1 MHIPSSVLPL
11 QDGLH
16 VEDMEADGDVLTVTL
31 TALAPS
37 AACPLCATASSRL
50 HSQYQR
56 QATDLP
62 WGALTLRLI
71 LRVRRFRCAVRDC
84 RRRVFTE
91 RLPHLLLPY
100 ARRTIRAQEIVRAV
114 AFALGGEAGARL
126 IARLR
131 LRVSAATLRR
141 LIHCVEIPVLVPP
154 RVIGVD
160 DFALRRRQRYGTVIA
175 DLEEH
180 KIIDLLPDRTA
191 PTLAAWLD
199 QQPQIEIVSRDRA
212 TEYAR
217 GITEGARQ
225 AVQVADRWHVLRNLR
240 EAAERVL
247 DAHRAQWQ
255 DNHAPG
261 GDGSR
266 APGASLTARAGGASG
281 AAGAAPGTLRRRA
294 CPPCTGDAAPA
305 DRAASPDGTGHGA
318 ALRHGGCLPR
328 ARAPSAPTQ
337 SPAPLRGLSRTALG

>member
-1 MHIPSSVLPL
+1 MKIMPMRLPGSVLPL

-16 VEDMEADGDVLTVTL
+16 VEDMDADDDVLTVTL

-37 AACPLCATASSRL
+37 AACPLCATPSSRI

-71 LRVRRFRCAVRDC
+71 LCVRRFRCAVRDC

-114 AFALGGEAGARL
+114 AFALSGEAGARL

-131 LRVSAATLRR
+131 LHLSAATLRR
-141 LIHCVEIPVLVPP
+141 LLRRADVPTAAPP

-180 KIIDLLPDRTA
+180 TIIDLLPDRTA
-191 PTLAAWLD
+191 PTLATWLR

-217 GITEGARQ
+217 G
-225 AVQVADRWHVLRNLR
+225 
-240 EAAERVL
+240 
-247 DAHRAQWQ
+247 
-255 DNHAPG
+255 
-261 GDGSR
+261 
-266 APGASLTARAGGASG
+266 
-281 AAGAAPGTLRRRA
+281 
-294 CPPCTGDAAPA
+294 C
-305 DRAASPDGTGHGA
+305 
-318 ALRHGGCLPR
+318 
-328 ARAPSAPTQ
+328 
-337 SPAPLRGLSRTALG
+337 GL